1 MIGRWV
7 VTGTW
12 VLCVAGCGHPSGSGR
27 MRVALEAAATVC
39 DDYCVDTFAAQVFT
53 EDGAASLGP
62 EREVACGEDIVF
74 LDLPAG
80 ARVRVRAWVGQGGA
94 RRLEGEGG
102 PVTVAAG
109 ETTSV
114 SVPLQALAPPVV
126 VSVSPEPA
134 WPGDT
139 LTITGTGLGE
149 GRGVHQVELDGR
161 PLDVT
166 SWSDGTVVASL
177 HPDDDG
183 GLLAVRDCGVPS
195 SSFPVRVLVDTPG
208 RSSFSPLGCPGLA
221 LAGATAVSGTTDMV
235 LAFACD
241 DPALGYLQR
250 YEPVDCAPFGTPT
263 RLGAGPAAVA
273 ASRGAPEVFVAM
285 RDLPDLYRVPVPL
298 PESPPEPFSRLPE
311 DAAVSALAAT
321 ITTLFALVPGTEARV
336 WRVSLAAPGDPQ
348 VAIADVTPVAVAAS
362 PSRLFV
368 AGLAAGGDPVLAIL
382 ADDAP
387 RIDVRLPGCAEPTAV
402 AVATD
407 GSRVAV
413 ACRGEGEA
421 GAVVGLDVATL
432 EVFVETLSVA
442 TNILAIAIDRTGDA
456 AVGWDA
462 GAGVLVAA
470 SLRPDRWHR
479 AWELGGWTAGGPLV
493 RYPSQDHFLTA
504 GPSAGEVSVLS
515 PYSTSSP
522 CPGGAN

>member
-12 VLCVAGCGHPSGSGR
+12 VLCMTGCGHPSGSGR
-27 MRVALEAAATVC
+27 MRVALEAATTAC
-39 DDYCVDTFAAQVFT
+39 DDYCVDTFASQVFT

-80 ARVRVRAWVGQGGA
+80 TRVRVRAWVGQGGE

-109 ETTSV
+109 KTTSV
-114 SVPLQALAPPVV
+114 SVPLQALRSPVV
-126 VSVSPEPA
+126 LSVSPEPA
-134 WPGDT
+134 WPKDT
-139 LTITGTGLGE
+139 LTVTGTGFGE
-149 GRGVHQVELDGR
+149 GRGLHQVELDGR
-161 PLDVT
+161 SLDVA
-166 SWSDGTVVASL
+166 SWSDDTVIASL
-177 HPDDDG
+177 HSGDGG
-183 GLLAVRDCGVPS
+183 GLLVVRDCGVPS
-195 SSFPVRVLVDTPG
+195 SSFPVRVLVDAPG
-208 RSSFSPLGCPGLA
+208 RSSFSPLGCPGLT
-221 LAGATAVSGTTDMV
+221 LTGVTAVSGATDLV

-241 DPALGYLQR
+241 DPAEGYLQR
-250 YEPVDCAPFGTPT
+250 YEPASCAPFGIPT
-263 RLGAGPAAVA
+263 RLDAGPAAIA
-273 ASRGAPEVFVAM
+273 ASRGAPEVFVAT
-285 RDLPDLYRVPVPL
+285 RDRPDLFRVPL
-298 PESPPEPFSRLPE
+298 PLPGSPPEPFSRLPE
-311 DAAVSALAAT
+311 DASVSALAAT
-321 ITTLFALVPGTEARV
+321 TTTLFALASGTEARV
-336 WRVSLAAPGDPQ
+336 WRVSLAAPGDAE
-348 VAIADVTPVAVAAS
+348 VAIGDATPVAVAAS

-368 AGLAAGGDPVLAIL
+368 AGIAPGGDPILAIL
-382 ADDAP
+382 PDDAP
-387 RIDVRLPGCAEPTAV
+387 RIDVRLPGCGEPT

-413 ACRGEGEA
+413 ACRGEGE
-421 GAVVGLDVATL
+421 GGSVVGLDLATL
-432 EVFVETLSVA
+432 DVSVETLSVEI
-442 TNILAIAIDRTGDA
+442 NILAIAMDRAGDA

-479 AWELGGWTAGGPLV
+479 VWKIGEWAAGGPLV
-493 RYPSQDHFLTA
+493 RHPSQDRFLTA

-522 CPGGAN
+522 CSGGTD